1 MNKHLERA
9 FFKSA
14 TVFVQKESS
23 SFAVEQAE
31 KEAPFAL
38 ICSNIALTDKH
49 LLCILNICLVIE
61 VPHDQTRT
69 GNPGMDSR

>member
-1 MNKHLERA
+1 MNKHLEGV

-23 SFAVEQAE
+23 SFSVEQAE

-38 ICSNIALTDKH
+38 ICSNTALTNKH
-49 LLCILNICLVIE
+49 LLCILKICLVIE

-69 GNPGMDSR
+69 GNPGMDS

>member
-14 TVFVQKESS
+14 AVFVQKENS
-23 SFAVEQAE
+23 SFSVEQAE

-69 GNPGMDSR
+69 GNPGMDS